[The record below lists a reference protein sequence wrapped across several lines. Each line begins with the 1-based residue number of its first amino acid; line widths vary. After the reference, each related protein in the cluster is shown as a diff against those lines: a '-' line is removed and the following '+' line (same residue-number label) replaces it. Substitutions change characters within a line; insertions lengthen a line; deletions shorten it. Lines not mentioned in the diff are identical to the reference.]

1 MKNTNGALAFL
12 LAGSLGLACGGTGLA
27 PEGQGGSGSLGG
39 AVGSGGAGG
48 AAAGGAGGA
57 LGTGGHSSLGGSA
70 TGGGLGSGG
79 KVGSGGVAGSK
90 NGGSM
95 AGGRGGAN
103 AGGAVTGGTG
113 GILCPPVACP
123 AIGCPY
129 GELPNPDPCGCP
141 ICAPRPDAG
150 VLDAI
155 ACPPIACPAIGCPY
169 GELPNPD
176 PCGCPICAPRP
187 DAGVDGGKMACVD
200 LDECRCRA
208 ANGCAFLAESC
219 YCPYPQCG
227 AGACV
232 CGGGKFI
239 GCVPVN
245 LSTCDAAKARV
256 AELCPSL
263 HGPTF
268 DKLCEQ
274 SSATCI
280 TKCLGDVTS
289 CDDVFCTFCEDCKC
303 TADPF
308 STCVASCSAALD

>member
-113 GILCPPVACP
+113 GILCPPV
-123 AIGCPY
+123 
-129 GELPNPDPCGCP
+129 
-141 ICAPRPDAG
+141 
-150 VLDAI
+150 
-155 ACPPIACPAIGCPY
+155 ACPAIGCPY